1 MKIKIEVD
9 VEWLEEDGSI
19 DEEVQHQIINGVKN
33 AISRD
38 CLTKVE
44 KKASTEIDKAINE
57 SIGIAKET
65 IADKAIKFADEWLE
79 KEVTITDKWGDTV
92 ECVTITQM
100 IKNQF
105 SRLMEQKVNSETG
118 KFDSNY
124 GGTRLIDWLTGVKI
138 KKIVAEKLK
147 GINKQIDDQVT
158 KEINKG
164 IRENVSNKF
173 AEMVVNVAR
182 HDNQQLKQLEN
193 EQ

>member
-1 MKIKIEVD
+1 
-9 VEWLEEDGSI
+9 EWLEEDGSI

-33 AISRD
+33 AISKD
-38 CLTKVE
+38 CLAKVE
-44 KKASTEIDKAINE
+44 KTASTEIDKAINE

-65 IADKAIKFADEWLE
+65 IADKAVRFADEWLE

-92 ECVTITQM
+92 ECLTIIEI

-105 SRLMEQKVNSETG
+105 GRLLEQKV
-118 KFDSNY
+118 DSRGNFTTSTY
-124 GGTRLIDWLTGVKI
+124 GGGIRLIDYLTGSKVE
-138 KKIVAEKLK
+138 KIVNEKLK
-147 GINKQIDDQVT
+147 GIDGQIDGQVT